1 MRWPGATQTLSLDRK
16 LKQLY
21 LISVAQFRP
30 EKNHSMQLRAFALAR
45 QLAMVSAPS
54 EAGALREHLPQ
65 MRCCTTCSALS
76 AAHVSHELWSES
88 ILTEQVTFTIQHL
101 GAMSFSLNYWMS
113 LRRSSQLQQGIKILS
128 CWLGR

>member
-1 MRWPGATQTLSLDRK
+1 MVWPGATQTLSLDRK

-54 EAGALREHLPQ
+54 EAGALRKQPPLKS
-65 MRCCTTCSALS
+65 CFTTGSALPVE
-76 AAHVSHELWSES
+76 HNLTIYQRVIS
-88 ILTEQVTFTIQHL
+88 IEQLTYTTQH
-101 GAMSFSLNYWMS
+101 
-113 LRRSSQLQQGIKILS
+113 R
-128 CWLGR
+128 